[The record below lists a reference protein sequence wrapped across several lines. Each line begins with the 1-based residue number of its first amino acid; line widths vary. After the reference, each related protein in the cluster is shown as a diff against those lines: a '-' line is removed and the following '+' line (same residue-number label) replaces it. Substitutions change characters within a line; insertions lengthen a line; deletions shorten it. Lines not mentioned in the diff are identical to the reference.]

1 MPTRTEKYHQA
12 ALTYLV
18 YGLLYLSGAVYL
30 AQMDV
35 VARSGWAW
43 FLIGMLFVLV
53 LPPLIWYEFKWV
65 TRLLAVL
72 VFVRIAGLGRTIF
85 TSEGETVPL
94 PWDGELAVRTG
105 AIIFLLV
112 AAVTN
117 AMLVRAGWNL
127 GAAEEPSSS
136 E

>member
-85 TSEGETVPL
+85 TSENETVPL
-94 PWDGELAVRTG
+94 PGDGELALRTG

-112 AAVTN
+112 AAVTG

>member
-30 AQMDV
+30 ARMDV

-72 VFVRIAGLGRTIF
+72 VFVRVAGLGRTIV
-85 TSEGETVPL
+85 TGEGEFVPVPGGGKL
-94 PWDGELAVRTG
+94 PMRYGAV
-105 AIIFLLV
+105 IFLLI
-112 AAVTN
+112 AAITGG
-117 AMLVRAGWNL
+117 MLVRAGWNL
-127 GAAEEPSSS
+127 GTEEEST
-136 E
+136 